1 MNKLFLIILCI
12 IGLGITLPAQADIE
26 SISAAIKGGYTNVQ
40 AQLKTVQD
48 AADSVT
54 KLKDTAIQGV
64 TGIMGNINE
73 IVDTATNPTSLIGD
87 VKTSVMGGLKDA
99 FDGSK
104 NEDELVENVTEN
116 YTRVF
121 GAENSITEAKKLQ
134 ATINKNMGENAAT
147 LYGRTLVLR
156 QELMNEE
163 NPEHSLETIQ
173 EALQASN
180 EMVITSLRR
189 WNKILEMQAY
199 INEYKNSVA
208 MQNFTRNAEDTA
220 DEE

>member
-1 MNKLFLIILCI
+1 MDEKLQKHLINYKIRNRVKRFVANFTDKTDTAAFLDNLANELNNGADLIIFKTSAPS
-12 IGLGITLPAQADIE
+12 GISLEVARKAKLLAGEFDATFLVYDRADIAFLTE
-26 SISAAIKGGYTNVQ
+26 
-40 AQLKTVQD
+40 
-48 AADSVT
+48 AD
-54 KLKDTAIQGV
+54 
-64 TGIMGNINE
+64 GIIL
-73 IVDTATNPTSLIGD
+73 D
-87 VKTSVMGGLKDA
+87 
-99 FDGSK
+99 
-104 NEDELVENVTEN
+104 
-116 YTRVF
+116 
-121 GAENSITEAKKLQ
+121 ENSITEAKKLQ

-208 MQNFTRNAEDTA
+208 MQNFTRDAEDTA

>member
-1 MNKLFLIILCI
+1 M
-12 IGLGITLPAQADIE
+12 
-26 SISAAIKGGYTNVQ
+26 
-40 AQLKTVQD
+40 
-48 AADSVT
+48 
-54 KLKDTAIQGV
+54 
-64 TGIMGNINE
+64 
-73 IVDTATNPTSLIGD
+73 
-87 VKTSVMGGLKDA
+87 
-99 FDGSK
+99 
-104 NEDELVENVTEN
+104 VENVTEN
-116 YTRVF
+116 YTRVY
-121 GAENSITEAKKLQ
+121 GAENSITEAKKIQ

-208 MQNFTRNAEDTA
+208 MQNFTRDAEDTA

>member
-1 MNKLFLIILCI
+1 MNKRLFIIFCLAV
-12 IGLGITLPAQADIE
+12 LGISLPARADIE

-54 KLKDTAIQGV
+54 KLKDTAVQGV
-64 TGIMGNINE
+64 TGIMGNVNE
-73 IVDTATNPTSLIGD
+73 IIDTATNPTSLLGD

-99 FDGSK
+99 LDGSK
-104 NEDELVENVTEN
+104 NEDEQIENVTEN
-116 YTRVF
+116 YTREF
-121 GAENSITEAKKLQ
+121 GAENSITKAKKLQ
-134 ATINKNMGENAAT
+134 AAINKNMGENAAT

-163 NPEHSLETIQ
+163 NPEHSLDTIQ

-180 EMVITSLRR
+180 EMVLLSMRR

-199 INEYKNSVA
+199 INEYKNSIA
-208 MQNFTRNAEDTA
+208 IQNFTRDAEDTA
-220 DEE
+220 DEK